1 MSKDKTEPF
10 NGHLWKLLVKQ
21 LFILKEVNKG
31 KEGFYLLFL
40 YEIFLKVTT
49 QLMRAIFLYKNIP
62 ASERGRNDK
71 VSLLPILQPQVN

>member
-1 MSKDKTEPF
+1 M
-10 NGHLWKLLVKQ
+10 KQ

-40 YEIFLKVTT
+40 YEILLKVTT